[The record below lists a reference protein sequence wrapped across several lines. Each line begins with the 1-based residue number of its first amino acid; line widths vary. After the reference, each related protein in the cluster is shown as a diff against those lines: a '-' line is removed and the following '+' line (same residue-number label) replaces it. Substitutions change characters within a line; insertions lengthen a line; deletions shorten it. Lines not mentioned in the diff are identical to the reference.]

1 MPPCAGVFR
10 ALAMSLNWIK
20 TTRTGGTIEQPSSL
34 VRSVKSMNLL
44 FLEVFSKKL
53 PQSGLR
59 VARVLPAVLCLLL
72 FSAVP
77 AFADP
82 VRISQVIQTFSNST
96 GAPDLKLS
104 TLLSQQ
110 DPVAKSST
118 QTGPGKDGT
127 AAPKTDSVISGVT
140 VKGPGQQFG
149 VEIIQEAEVE
159 GTICDCGEI
168 YIAGGGIPKW
178 PFLFLAAVPLV
189 FIHDS
194 NNEET
199 PTPTPTPTPPSTPT
213 PTPTPQVPE
222 PASLLLLGTGLA
234 ACGAGL
240 RRRYAKSKTVELTE
254 EEE

>member
-1 MPPCAGVFR
+1 
-10 ALAMSLNWIK
+10 
-20 TTRTGGTIEQPSSL
+20 
-34 VRSVKSMNLL
+34 MNLL
-44 FLEVFSKKL
+44 VPQVFSARL
-53 PQSGLR
+53 LQSGRR
-59 VARVLPAVLCLLL
+59 VTRALPALLCLLL

-82 VRISQVIQTFSNST
+82 VRINQVIQTLSSST
-96 GAPDLKLS
+96 GAPDLKLNS
-104 TLLSQQ
+104 LVSQQ
-110 DPVAKSST
+110 DPATAKSST

-127 AAPKTDSVISGVT
+127 PAPKTESVISGVT
-140 VKGPGQQFG
+140 VTGQGQQLG
-149 VEIIQEAEVE
+149 VEIIADAEVE

-189 FIHDS
+189 FIDRDD
-194 NNEET
+194 NDET

-213 PTPTPQVPE
+213 PTPTPPEVPE

-234 ACGAGL
+234 AFGAGL
-240 RRRYAKSKTVELTE
+240 RRRYSKTRTVEQKE

>member
-1 MPPCAGVFR
+1 M
-10 ALAMSLNWIK
+10 LSMS
-20 TTRTGGTIEQPSSL
+20 
-34 VRSVKSMNLL
+34 
-44 FLEVFSKKL
+44 
-53 PQSGLR
+53 
-59 VARVLPAVLCLLL
+59 LCLLL

-82 VRISQVIQTFSNST
+82 VKIHQVIQTLSSST
-96 GAPDLKLS
+96 GAPDLKLN
-104 TLLSQQ
+104 TLVSQQ
-110 DPVAKSST
+110 DPATTKSSN
-118 QTGPGKDGT
+118 QTGPAKDG
-127 AAPKTDSVISGVT
+127 AGAQAPKSDSVISGVT
-140 VKGPGQQFG
+140 VTGQNQQLG

-168 YIAGGGIPKW
+168 PFIAGGGIPKW

-189 FIHDS
+189 FIDRD

-213 PTPTPQVPE
+213 PTPPPPAVPE

-234 ACGAGL
+234 AFGAGL
-240 RRRYAKSKTVELTE
+240 RRRYSKTKSLEQTE

>member
-1 MPPCAGVFR
+1 M
-10 ALAMSLNWIK
+10 K
-20 TTRTGGTIEQPSSL
+20 
-34 VRSVKSMNLL
+34 LL
-44 FLEVFSKKL
+44 FLKVFSKKL

-82 VRISQVIQTFSNST
+82 VRMNQVIQRLSNSA
-96 GAPDLKLS
+96 GAPDLTLS
-104 TLLSQQ
+104 PLVSQQ
-110 DPVAKSST
+110 DPATSKSS
-118 QTGPGKDGT
+118 TGPGKDGT
-127 AAPKTDSVISGVT
+127 VVPKTDSVISGVT
-140 VKGPGQQFG
+140 VKGQNQQLG
-149 VEIIQEAEVE
+149 VEIIEEAEVE

-168 YIAGGGIPKW
+168 FIAGGGIPKW
-178 PFLFLAAVPLV
+178 PFLFLAAVPIV
-189 FIHDS
+189 FIHDCCDDNS
-194 NNEET
+194 T
-199 PTPTPTPTPPSTPT
+199 PTPTPTPTPPSTPTPT

-240 RRRYAKSKTVELTE
+240 RRRYAKSKTAELTE

>member
-1 MPPCAGVFR
+1 MPPYWSFQGINNVFV
-10 ALAMSLNWIK
+10 LDK
-20 TTRTGGTIEQPSSL
+20 TTRTGGTIERPSSL

-44 FLEVFSKKL
+44 FLQVSSKKL

-82 VRISQVIQTFSNST
+82 VRMSQVIQTLSNSA
-96 GAPDLKLS
+96 GAPDLTLS
-104 TLLSQQ
+104 TLVSQQ
-110 DPVAKSST
+110 DPATSKSST
-118 QTGPGKDGT
+118 QSGPGKDGT
-127 AAPKTDSVISGVT
+127 VVPKTDSVISGVT
-140 VKGPGQQFG
+140 VKGQGQQLG

-189 FIHDS
+189 FIDHH
-194 NNEET
+194 EEST

-213 PTPTPQVPE
+213 PTPPPQVPE

-240 RRRYAKSKTVELTE
+240 RRRYSKSKAVELTRE
-254 EEE
+254 EE